1 MIFGRTDL
9 RIGGSRAKF
18 DVEDDGEVRFA
29 AAPPK
34 PIKINEKLIFRS
46 KNFADFFGRRR
57 KMKCRGLPET
67 RFGKV

>member
-18 DVEDDGEVRFA
+18 DVQVAVDVRLV

-34 PIKINEKLIFRS
+34 PHKISENLIFRS
-46 KNFADFFGRRR
+46 ENFVEKKCSTSKNEVLGI
-57 KMKCRGLPET
+57 
-67 RFGKV
+67 V